1 MLLWRLLLVAL
12 GRVLALRLLGVA
24 LGWVL
29 AWLLLLLRVA
39 LGWVLTLRWVSRLLL
54 GVSWLLSVLLL
65 GWILRSLVSLL
76 VHLSLKGVH
85 SGGQLSILS
94 LKLFHLSFQG
104 LVRRTE
110 LLLLGWVLLRWLLL
124 RWWLN
129 WDGLGLHN
137 DLRLHGLR
145 LHHNLGLLNDNGG
158 LRLHNNSRLSGGSQH
173 NSCLVF
179 MEH

>member
-1 MLLWRLLLVAL
+1 LLLWRLLLVAL

-24 LGWVL
+24 LGRVL

-39 LGWVLTLRWVSRLLL
+39 LGWVSGLLLRVSR
-54 GVSWLLSVLLL
+54 LLSVLLL
-65 GWILRSLVSLL
+65 WWILRSLVSLL

-104 LVRRTE
+104 LVRRAE
-110 LLLLGWVLLRWLLL
+110 LLLL

-173 NSCLVF
+173 NSRLVF

>member
-24 LGWVL
+24 LGRVL
-29 AWLLLLLRVA
+29 AWLLLILLLRVA
-39 LGWVLTLRWVSRLLL
+39 LGWVLTLRWVSGLLLRVSRLLT
-54 GVSWLLSVLLL
+54 VLLL

-104 LVRRTE
+104 LVRRAE
-110 LLLLGWVLLRWLLL
+110 LLLL

-129 WDGLGLHN
+129 WDGLGLRN

-158 LRLHNNSRLSGGSQH
+158 LRLHNDSRLSGGSQH
-173 NSCLVF
+173 NSRLVF